1 MDVTLVL
8 THDCNLGCG
17 YCYAGRKF
25 RKSMPRDV
33 MVKALDLAFSDGD
46 TGKIQVSFFGGEPTL
61 EWGLLVAAAEH
72 ARSLAGARH
81 LVQCVTTN
89 GTLLTAER
97 VDRLAKLDIYV
108 GFSIDGNQR
117 AHEAN
122 RPSMNGQST
131 WASVSKG
138 LDLMIDAGR
147 AFETISVV
155 TPASVRELGASVD
168 ELFARGVPRVA
179 LNPCYES
186 VWSDD
191 DLAHWERG
199 LIEAAGTVARHMRA
213 GRVVSLNVFDAK
225 IIARIKG
232 GLDEGDK
239 CDLGGAFIAV
249 APSGHL
255 YPCERLVGEDTDE
268 AARIGHVSTGIER
281 SRVTGFRAENLPE
294 WHAQNEECGGCAEQV
309 RCSNHCACA
318 NRAET
323 GNYGIAGGVQCW
335 HEQTTARIADE
346 LADTL
351 FAEGNDAF
359 KRWFFPHGQVP
370 VPTAIAATTR
380 VPREKRALRVL
391 R

>member
-25 RKSMPRDV
+25 RKSMPREV
-33 MVKALDLAFSDGD
+33 MVNALDLAFSDGD

-61 EWGLLVAAAEH
+61 EWDLLIEAAEH
-72 ARSLAGARH
+72 ARRLAKGRA

-89 GTLLTAER
+89 GTLLTKER
-97 VDRLAKLDIYV
+97 VARLAALDVYV
-108 GFSIDGNQR
+108 GLSIDGNQR

-131 WASVSKG
+131 WAAVSKG
-138 LDLMIDAGR
+138 LDMMVEAGKP
-147 AFETISVV
+147 FETISVI
-155 TPASVRELGASVD
+155 TPESVRELGASVA
-168 ELFARGVPRVA
+168 ELFARGVPRVS

-191 DLAHWERG
+191 DLVAWERG
-199 LIEAAGTVARHMRA
+199 LVHAAGVVATHMRE

-232 GLDEGDK
+232 GLPEGDK
-239 CDLGGAFIAV
+239 CDLGSGFIAV
-249 APSGHL
+249 APSGNL

-268 AARIGHVSTGIER
+268 AARIGHVSTGVER
-281 SRVTGFRAENLPE
+281 SRVSGFRAENLPE
-294 WHAQNEECGGCAEQV
+294 WHATNEECGGCAEQV

-335 HEQTTARIADE
+335 HEQTTARIADD

-351 FAEGNDAF
+351 FAEDNDAF
-359 KRWFFPHGQVP
+359 KRWFFPHGQIP
-370 VPTAIAATTR
+370 VPAAAVVSTHI
-380 VPREKRALRVL
+380 PRDKRSLRVL

>member
-25 RKSMPRDV
+25 RKSMPRDI
-33 MVKALDLAFSDGD
+33 MVKSLDLAFSDGD
-46 TGKIQVSFFGGEPTL
+46 DGKIQVSFFGGEPTL
-61 EWGLLVAAAEH
+61 EWDLLIEAAEY
-72 ARSLAGARH
+72 ARKIAGNRH

-89 GTLLTAER
+89 GTLLTKER
-97 VDRLAKLDIYV
+97 ILRLAELDIYV

-131 WASVSKG
+131 WTAVSKG
-138 LDLMIDAGR
+138 LDMMIEAGR
-147 AFETISVV
+147 PFETISVV
-155 TPASVRELGASVD
+155 TPASVRELGASVG
-168 ELFARGVPRVA
+168 ELFARGVPRIA

-186 VWSDD
+186 VWSDE
-191 DLAHWERG
+191 DLALWEHG
-199 LIEAAGTVARHMRA
+199 LIEAAGIVASHMRE
-213 GRVVSLNVFDAK
+213 GRIVSLNVFDAK

-239 CDLGGAFIAV
+239 CDLGSGFIAV
-249 APSGHL
+249 APSGNL

-268 AARIGHVSTGIER
+268 RARIGHVSTGVER
-281 SRVTGFRAENLPE
+281 PRVSNFRAENLPE
-294 WHAQNEECGGCAEQV
+294 WHAQNEECGNCAEQI

-323 GNYGIAGGVQCW
+323 GNYGTAGGVQCW

-351 FAEGNDAF
+351 FAEDNKAF
-359 KRWFFPHGQVP
+359 KRWFFPNGQVP
-370 VPTAIAATTR
+370 VPSTPNPNTR
-380 VPREKRALRVL
+380 IPRDKRALRVL
-391 R
+391 K

>member
-33 MVKALDLAFSDGD
+33 MRKALDLAFSDGD

-61 EWGLLVAAAEH
+61 EWDLLIEAAAY
-72 ARSLAGARH
+72 ARTLAGGRT

-89 GTLLTAER
+89 GTLLTKER
-97 VDRLAKLDIYV
+97 VERLAELDVYI

-122 RPSMNGQST
+122 RPSMNGKST
-131 WASVSKG
+131 WATVSKG
-138 LDLMIDAGR
+138 LDVVVSAGR
-147 AFETISVV
+147 PFETISVV
-155 TPASVRELGASVD
+155 TPESVRELGASVA
-168 ELFARGVPRVA
+168 ELFERGVPRVA

-186 VWSDD
+186 VWTDD
-191 DLAHWERG
+191 DLAAWERG
-199 LIEAAGTVARHMRA
+199 LIEAAGVVATHMRA
-213 GRVVSLNVFDAK
+213 GRVVSLNSFDAK

-232 GLDEGDK
+232 GLEKSDK
-239 CDLGGAFIAV
+239 CDLGGGFIAV
-249 APSGHL
+249 APSGNL
-255 YPCERLVGEDTDE
+255 YPCERLVGEDTDIT
-268 AARIGHVSTGIER
+268 ARIGHVSTGVER
-281 SRVTGFRAENLPE
+281 ARVSGFRAENLPD

-335 HEQTTARIADE
+335 HEQTTARIADD

-351 FAEGNDAF
+351 FAEGNLAF
-359 KRWFFPHGQVP
+359 NQWFFPHGQVP
-370 VPTAIAATTR
+370 VPVVNPVNSH
-380 VPREKRALRVL
+380 VPRDKRSLRVL